1 MTRSVGGVDRL
12 ERAGCDTAV
21 GGPVTGTDG
30 TGEATTCSSAS
41 GTVGT
46 GAAGASGTPGASQ
59 PHRTHGQPA
68 GSVADAGG
76 PDRAG
81 AASSPQQDTGAAAQ
95 VEVGEQQER
104 FPAGGQHDFAVGVKG
119 AARSWD
125 GTAGVRADVAQLQ
138 ARAGTAVPIAVETA
152 SSTQTNGR
160 TRLKIGM
167 KASYTRPFA
176 RVNPIRPPVGQV
188 PRRILRAAAFIR
200 DGSCERVRAG
210 VSRSRGTHN
219 LADAIDDGNTRS
231 YNTICSSSR
240 GCPDGVCVIRILAT
254 ILVAVQALLPPGMCL
269 CQLVPV
275 GAIPRRAHESAFPLA
290 AEELCCSCAA
300 CRGAVPAA
308 PLPLADE
315 RAATDREA
323 PHERPLPTPP
333 CSGCPV
339 VSAGPAARVAI
350 LPATQPAPLDPA
362 VHFVV
367 PAAETT
373 RRHTARPN
381 HFFAPTAPPL
391 FLRHCAFLI

>member
-12 ERAGCDTAV
+12 ERAECDTAV

-30 TGEATTCSSAS
+30 TGEAAACSSAS
-41 GTVGT
+41 GTVGI
-46 GAAGASGTPGASQ
+46 GLAGASGRPGASQ

-68 GSVADAGG
+68 DTGT
-76 PDRAG
+76 
-81 AASSPQQDTGAAAQ
+81 ASSPQQDTCAAAQ

-104 FPAGGQHDFAVGVKG
+104 FPPGGQHDFAVGVKG

-138 ARAGTAVPIAVETA
+138 ARAGAAVPIAVETA

-167 KASYTRPFA
+167 RASYTRSFA

-188 PRRILRAAAFIR
+188 PRRVLRTAAFIR
-200 DGSCERVRAG
+200 DGSCERGTGAAG
-210 VSRSRGTHN
+210 ASRSRGTRN

-231 YNTICSSSR
+231 YNTACSSSR
-240 GCPDGVCVIRILAT
+240 GCPDGVCVIRIFAT

-269 CQLVPV
+269 CQLVPI
-275 GAIPRRAHESAFPLA
+275 GAVPHRAHESASASLPA
-290 AEELCCSCAA
+290 AEVPCRSCAA

-308 PLPLADE
+308 TPPLADE

-323 PHERPLPTPP
+323 PHEHPLPTPP
-333 CSGCPV
+333 CSECPV

-350 LPATQPAPLDPA
+350 LPATQQAPLDPA

-367 PAAETT
+367 PTAETT
-373 RRHTARPN
+373 RRHTARPH
-381 HFFAPTAPPL
+381 HFVAPTAPPL